1 MNDELRIV
9 VNPVGHQPTSQVL
22 AVAAVLALE
31 WAAPYVNSVIGDN
44 GPFVIQ
50 PQVEAVGGLLRL
62 DPERSERLQL
72 AGRSALSEGESE
84 IRIAEDDEGNWNI
97 PDQIDNWWV
106 AGLALSATEFVAST
120 ANGIAIAETLAIGNR
135 TDQRCI
141 DLLEKSQQWAMKQ
154 IDDLVRATAD
164 SNPRLLGNL
173 LLSLS
178 SEVETL
184 ADTHANL
191 RARYQADIETIS
203 EHL

>member
-1 MNDELRIV
+1 MNDQLRIV
-9 VNPVGHQPTSQVL
+9 VNPAGHQPTSQVL

-31 WAAPYVNSVIGDN
+31 WAAPYVSSTIGNN
-44 GPFVIQ
+44 GPYVIR

-72 AGRSALSEGESE
+72 AGRSALSDGESQ
-84 IRIAEDDEGNWNI
+84 IRIAEDGDGNWNI
-97 PDQIDNWWV
+97 PDQIDNWWIV
-106 AGLALSATEFVAST
+106 GIALSATEFVATTTSGT
-120 ANGIAIAETLAIGNR
+120 AIAETLAINNR
-135 TDQRCI
+135 TEQRCI
-141 DLLEKSQQWAMKQ
+141 ELLEISQQWAMKQ
-154 IDDLVRATAD
+154 IDDLLRTTAI

-178 SEVETL
+178 AEVETL